1 MKDRCSQSNKSG
13 QCVPNVSPALQCRQI
28 LIAMGANVAGRWG
41 LPRQTLARTL
51 YELAKRGVVPSAGSA
66 IYRTAA
72 VGIGRQPDFLN
83 AVILVETQRP
93 PADLLRLFK
102 QLERLAGRR
111 FCRGSGSRPLD
122 LDILAYRGQRIGRP
136 IRRRDRGLLIVP
148 HPEAA
153 KRAFVLRPVA
163 DVAPHWHERA
173 LGGTLRARLARL
185 AQPPGAMSRSLDFI
199 LDPCD

>member
-1 MKDRCSQSNKSG
+1 MQS
-13 QCVPNVSPALQCRQI
+13 RQI
-28 LIAMGANVAGRWG
+28 LVAMGANVAGAWG
-41 LPRQTLARTL
+41 APRQTLARTMK
-51 YELAKRGVVPSAGSA
+51 ELARRGVVPLAGSA
-66 IYRTAA
+66 IYETAA

-83 AVILVETQRP
+83 AVVLVETGRP

-102 QLERLAGRR
+102 QLERQAGRR

-122 LDILAYRGQRIGRP
+122 LDIIAYRGQRIGRP
-136 IRRRDRGLLIVP
+136 IKRRDRGLLIVP

-163 DVAPHWHERA
+163 DVAPAWRERA
-173 LGGTLRARLARL
+173 LGGTLKARLARL
-185 AQPPGAMSRSLDFI
+185 PQPPGAMSRSLDFI

>member
-1 MKDRCSQSNKSG
+1 LQS
-13 QCVPNVSPALQCRQI
+13 RQI

-41 LPRQTLARTL
+41 SPRQTLARTVQ
-51 YELAKRGVVPSAGSA
+51 ELETCSVVPLAGSA
-66 IYRTAA
+66 VYRTTA

-122 LDILAYRGQRIGRP
+122 LDIIAYRGQRIGRP
-136 IRRRDRGLLIVP
+136 IQRRDRGLLIVP

-163 DVAPHWHERA
+163 DVAPHWSDRA

-185 AQPPGAMSRSLDFI
+185 PQPPGAMSRSLDFVV
-199 LDPCD
+199 DPCE